1 MKKVI
6 TFGEIMLRLATPDY
20 QRFSQ
25 ATNLNAN
32 FGGGEANVAIAL
44 AQYGIDSYFV
54 TRLPKNDI
62 AQWCVSEL
70 KKYGVKTDNILY
82 GGDRMG
88 IYFFEN
94 GAVSRAS
101 KVIYDRAYSAMSTI
115 QAGMVDWK
123 QVLQGAEWFHFTG
136 ITAAISQ
143 SAADACLEA
152 VEVASKMGITIS
164 CDMSYRQNLWQYG
177 KGVEEI
183 MPAMVAKSTVFIG
196 NEMDAQK
203 VFGIEPEKKSSPD
216 DFLKL
221 AEYESIALQL
231 MKKYPAIKIMST
243 TRRGQINASHNTW
256 AGCLFDGKQMYHS
269 QSYDISHIVD
279 RVGGGDAYMGGLIYG
294 MIHYKNDY
302 QQALEFS
309 IAAGCLKHTIYGDF
323 NLSSVQE
330 IENLMNGNFSGRIQ
344 R

>member
-1 MKKVI
+1 MNKVI

-20 QRFSQ
+20 QRFCQ
-25 ATNLNAN
+25 ATQLNAN
-32 FGGGEANVAIAL
+32 FGGGEANVAVAL
-44 AQYGIDSYFV
+44 ALYGMDSQFV

-62 AQWCVSEL
+62 AQWCVSDL
-70 KKYGVKTDNILY
+70 KKYGVNTNHIVY
-82 GGDRMG
+82 GGERMG

-101 KVIYDRAYSAMSTI
+101 KVIYDRAYSAM
-115 QAGMVDWK
+115 ANMEVGMIDWK
-123 QVLQGAEWFHFTG
+123 NIFQGAQWFHFTG

-143 SAADACLEA
+143 SAANACLEA
-152 VEVASKMGITIS
+152 VQVAYNMGITIS

-183 MPAMVAKSTVFIG
+183 MPAMVAKSTLFIG
-196 NEMDAQK
+196 NEMDAEK
-203 VFGIEPEKKSSPD
+203 VFGIVPEKKSATD
-216 DFLKL
+216 DYLKL
-221 AEYESIALQL
+221 AEYESIARQL
-231 MKKYPAIKIMST
+231 MKKYPAIKMMST

-256 AGCLFDGKQMYHS
+256 AGCLFDGQKMYHS

-294 MIHYKNDY
+294 MLAYKNDY
-302 QQALEFS
+302 QKALEFA

-323 NLSSVQE
+323 NVASVQE
-330 IENLMNGNFSGRIQ
+330 IETLMQGNASGRIQ